1 MFKKEMKNVT
11 YSHEVDTIHK
21 NRKPLADDMG
31 TTLNKSLSETVAQNN
46 KGRLECEYNV
56 GKRPESKSIQ
66 GLK

>member
-1 MFKKEMKNVT
+1 MFKKEIKKTT
-11 YSHEVDTIHK
+11 YTHEVDSMHK
-21 NRKPLADDMG
+21 SQKPLADDMG
-31 TTLNKSLSETVAQNN
+31 TTLNKSLAETVAQNN